1 MKKLLCFLLS
11 CLLVFNS
18 VSVVYADT
26 KSTFNPYEQFK
37 KNHPDWFDSNG
48 NYIPS
53 GNTCLSTIIAPALI
67 RAGETSCEIVSSLAD
82 SVVDIIK
89 SFNNSNG
96 DISVSYD
103 DKGVPVTADNY
114 NENNFYLTYNNNF
127 CNYFNQQMQDNVH
140 ALDGYFMIVPPQSK
154 DSFDVSAFLLNARNN
169 VVSKGLTSE
178 SNAKNINADYNI
190 TKMNNYVS
198 KLSAFNAYISSRE
211 AATIFGYSFNSTDV
225 LYLDGEN
232 VRTFYLYSN
241 NISTST
247 YSLSGRGCYIVGVKY
262 VSSSDYPGTFNDNLG
277 SSTTKLS
284 DLRNIK
290 YGAPMRVFYTAT
302 DARRYY
308 EKLNTKK
315 PTIIFAPKLPS
326 DGVKIPVTYINNSV
340 SLPDLNINVDSLVG
354 KVEADIQANL
364 DLQLK
369 NYFDKLVEFS
379 TPEAT
384 PTPELTATPTPKPT
398 ATPTPEPSATP
409 TPNPTATPVPLPSAT
424 PTPPP
429 DLGKLDEI
437 NDWLRKIYEWLQSF
451 GTKHDEFFKTLSG
464 YLESNNEK
472 LDQIITAI
480 NALSNGKT
488 EDEVNGC
495 KYDFTQLS
503 QSLTTL
509 WNDSDQKFDQMIKLL
524 EENNKYQ
531 EKIIG
536 DLNDIKAIL
545 IAQTVL
551 DVFQNRSKETADKA
565 KEKFPTSIPWDIAMI
580 VNTFSAEPEPIKF
593 ELPIKVN
600 SLNINETITVDL
612 STGEWEKLGKLCR
625 YMLSVLFILFLI
637 QLSRK
642 LFSNGGDE

>member
-11 CLLVFNS
+11 CLLVLNS

-26 KSTFNPYEQFK
+26 KSSFNPYEQFK
-37 KNHPDWFDSNG
+37 KNHPDWYDSNG
-48 NYIPS
+48 NVIPA
-53 GNTCLSTIIAPALI
+53 GNTFFSKMVVPALI
-67 RAGETSCEIVSSLAD
+67 EAGETSGEIVSSLVE
-82 SVVDIIK
+82 SVGDFIK
-89 SFNNSNG
+89 SFDNSNG
-96 DISVSYD
+96 DVSIKYKD
-103 DKGVPVTADNY
+103 NGQPVTENNY
-114 NENNFYLTYNNNF
+114 NENNFYITYSPKFLNGLNDKLQENI
-127 CNYFNQQMQDNVH
+127 H
-140 ALDGYFMIVPPQSK
+140 ALDGYWLICPANTFTMEDFYK
-154 DSFDVSAFLLNARNN
+154 DYSLEMEAKFNSYVSRSTFQYRSTLDGLWLYCFDASSYYYYFSDKGAMSQYCIADKSFTDN
-169 VVSKGLTSE
+169 GLT
-178 SNAKNINADYNI
+178 ACCAFKIGRGGIAYDYPDRL
-190 TKMNNYVS
+190 YVS
-198 KLSAFNAYISSRE
+198 VPILYNSAISNG
-211 AATIFGYSFNSTDV
+211 ANCIPDF
-225 LYLDGEN
+225 
-232 VRTFYLYSN
+232 
-241 NISTST
+241 
-247 YSLSGRGCYIVGVKY
+247 
-262 VSSSDYPGTFNDNLG
+262 P
-277 SSTTKLS
+277 
-284 DLRNIK
+284 LRSMGQPFK
-290 YGAPMRVFYTAT
+290 VFYSKRDLQKYLAN
-302 DARRYY
+302 D
-308 EKLNTKK
+308 KK
-315 PTIIFAPKLPS
+315 ISYAPKLPS
-326 DGVKIPVTYINNSV
+326 TKLTVPLGYANGTLN
-340 SLPDLNINVDSLVG
+340 LPDFNINLDSLIG
-354 KVEADIQANL
+354 KAEAEIQADIDNQFKL
-364 DLQLK
+364 YL
-369 NYFDKLVEFS
+369 DKLAEININPPQP
-379 TPEAT
+379 TNPT
-384 PTPELTATPTPKPT
+384 PTPSGGGSGGDFGDGTTPTP
-398 ATPTPEPSATP
+398 A
-409 TPNPTATPVPLPSAT
+409 
-424 PTPPP
+424 P
-429 DLGKLDEI
+429 DFTDGLKDT
-437 NDWLRKIYEWLQSF
+437 NDYLKQILEKVTSILQVDTDFSKSF
-451 GTKHDEFFKTLSG
+451 ETVSQNLCK

-503 QSLTTL
+503 QSLTSL

-551 DVFQNRSKETADKA
+551 DAFQNRSKETADKA

>member
-26 KSTFNPYEQFK
+26 KSAFNPYEQFK
-37 KNHPDWFDSNG
+37 KNHPDWYDSNG
-48 NYIPS
+48 NVIPA
-53 GNTCLSTIIAPALI
+53 GNTFFSKMVVPALI
-67 RAGETSCEIVSSLAD
+67 EAGETSGEIVSSLVD
-82 SVVDIIK
+82 SVGDFIK
-89 SFNNSNG
+89 SFDNSGGDVSIKYKDNG
-96 DISVSYD
+96 Q
-103 DKGVPVTADNY
+103 PVTENNY
-114 NENNFYLTYNNNF
+114 NENNFYITYSPKFLNGLNDKL
-127 CNYFNQQMQDNVH
+127 QGKIH
-140 ALDGYFMIVPPQSK
+140 ALDGYYLVEPDYPFDI
-154 DSFDVSAFLLNARNN
+154 DSFNKYMGINTSSTYY
-169 VVSKGLTSE
+169 SKGLLEKVFSQY
-178 SNAKNINADYNI
+178 D
-190 TKMNNYVS
+190 V
-198 KLSAFNAYISSRE
+198 AFKVKGFEDTYFFKDS
-211 AATIFGYSFNSTDV
+211 Y
-225 LYLDGEN
+225 LYLSPGSSDLHL
-232 VRTFYLYSN
+232 FDN
-241 NISTST
+241 NISSSKFAYILDVRNYTWWGADDNRSVNGRDLIDPARISPSSGQQY
-247 YSLSGRGCYIVGVKY
+247 YSMIFAKSPFK
-262 VSSSDYPGTFNDNLG
+262 
-277 SSTTKLS
+277 
-284 DLRNIK
+284 
-290 YGAPMRVFYTAT
+290 VFYSKE
-302 DARRYY
+302 DLDKY
-308 EKLNTKK
+308 LNNDKK
-315 PTIIFAPKLPS
+315 ISYVPKLPS
-326 DGVKIPVTYINNSV
+326 TNLTIPLAYVNGTLN
-340 SLPDLNINVDSLVG
+340 LPDFNINLDSLVG
-354 KVEADIQANL
+354 KAELEIQNDIDNQFKL
-364 DLQLK
+364 YL
-369 NYFDKLVEFS
+369 DKLAEININPS
-379 TPEAT
+379 QPTNPT
-384 PTPELTATPTPKPT
+384 PTPSGGSPGGDFGDGTTPTP
-398 ATPTPEPSATP
+398 A
-409 TPNPTATPVPLPSAT
+409 
-424 PTPPP
+424 P
-429 DLGKLDEI
+429 DFTDGLKDT
-437 NDWLRKIYEWLQSF
+437 NDYLKQILEKVTSILQIDTEFSKSF
-451 GTKHDEFFKTLSG
+451 ETVSQNLCK

-503 QSLTTL
+503 QSLSSL

-551 DVFQNRSKETADKA
+551 DAFQNRSQETANKA

-612 STGEWEKLGKLCR
+612 SSGEWEKLGKLCR

>member
-11 CLLVFNS
+11 CLLVLNS

-26 KSTFNPYEQFK
+26 KSSFNPYEQFK
-37 KNHPDWFDSNG
+37 KNHPDWYDSNG
-48 NYIPS
+48 NVIPA
-53 GNTCLSTIIAPALI
+53 GNTFFSKMVVPALI
-67 RAGETSCEIVSSLAD
+67 KAGETSGEIVSSLVE
-82 SVVDIIK
+82 SVGDFIK
-89 SFNNSNG
+89 SFDNSNG
-96 DISVSYD
+96 DVSIKYKD
-103 DKGVPVTADNY
+103 NGQPVTENNY
-114 NENNFYLTYNNNF
+114 NENNFYITYSPKFLNGLNDKLQGEV
-127 CNYFNQQMQDNVH
+127 YR
-140 ALDGYFMIVPPQSK
+140 LDGYWLIEPAYSKSLDTFLSLSGYTSSYENYSVSDKGVVASFLNSYDSFITWTDGFDAGGVSSSLFYYAGGNTSICACDSSFISHVPFSFDTLRMSRSGASKK
-154 DSFDVSAFLLNARNN
+154 DSYFNLNMTL
-169 VVSKGLTSE
+169 G
-178 SNAKNINADYNI
+178 
-190 TKMNNYVS
+190 
-198 KLSAFNAYISSRE
+198 ISSRKYVCVGLPFK
-211 AATIFGYSFNSTDV
+211 IF
-225 LYLDGEN
+225 
-232 VRTFYLYSN
+232 
-241 NISTST
+241 
-247 YSLSGRGCYIVGVKY
+247 YSLQDVKNYVNKGRSY
-262 VSSSDYPGTFNDNLG
+262 
-277 SSTTKLS
+277 
-284 DLRNIK
+284 
-290 YGAPMRVFYTAT
+290 
-302 DARRYY
+302 
-308 EKLNTKK
+308 
-315 PTIIFAPKLPS
+315 APKLPTTNLT
-326 DGVKIPVTYINNSV
+326 IPLGYANGTLN
-340 SLPDLNINVDSLVG
+340 LPDFNINLDSLIG
-354 KVEADIQANL
+354 KAEADIQADIDNQFKL
-364 DLQLK
+364 YL
-369 NYFDKLVEFS
+369 DKLAEINVNPS
-379 TPEAT
+379 QPTNPT
-384 PTPELTATPTPKPT
+384 PTPSGGGSGGDFGDGTTPTP
-398 ATPTPEPSATP
+398 A
-409 TPNPTATPVPLPSAT
+409 
-424 PTPPP
+424 P
-429 DLGKLDEI
+429 DFTDGLKDT
-437 NDWLRKIYEWLQSF
+437 NDYLKQILEKVTNILQVDTDFSNSF
-451 GTKHDEFFKTLSG
+451 ETVSQNLCK

-503 QSLTTL
+503 QSLTSL

-551 DVFQNRSKETADKA
+551 DAFQNRSQETANKA

>member
-26 KSTFNPYEQFK
+26 KSSFNPYEQFK
-37 KNHPDWFDSNG
+37 KNHPDWYDSNG
-48 NYIPS
+48 NVIPA
-53 GNTCLSTIIAPALI
+53 GNTFFSKMVVPALI
-67 RAGETSCEIVSSLAD
+67 EAGETSGEIVSSLVD
-82 SVVDIIK
+82 SVGDIIK
-89 SFNNSNG
+89 SFDNSNG
-96 DISVSYD
+96 DVSIKYKD
-103 DKGVPVTADNY
+103 NGQPVTENNY
-114 NENNFYLTYNNNF
+114 NENNFYITYSPKFLNELNDKL
-127 CNYFNQQMQDNVH
+127 QTKVH
-140 ALDGYFMIVPPQSK
+140 ALDGYYLYTPVYPNS
-154 DSFDVSAFLLNARNN
+154 DAFIHYYTT
-169 VVSKGLTSE
+169 SYKGSYIYDEYWNGTNEQKS
-178 SNAKNINADYNI
+178 NINAWLNALKQAP
-190 TKMNNYVS
+190 TCFVS
-198 KLSAFNAYISSRE
+198 TNTAIP
-211 AATIFGYSFNSTDV
+211 
-225 LYLDGEN
+225 LYPSEYYYWHD
-232 VRTFYLYSN
+232 
-241 NISTST
+241 
-247 YSLSGRGCYIVGVKY
+247 SGRGIYRYDETSDKPKADFRMFDISGYKFSDSFRKGYITDTY
-262 VSSSDYPGTFNDNLG
+262 ESDPWFLDYDNPTWVNYWQYQFFGKPL
-277 SSTTKLS
+277 
-284 DLRNIK
+284 
-290 YGAPMRVFYTAT
+290 RVFYSLTTLKQYLAN
-302 DARRYY
+302 D
-308 EKLNTKK
+308 KK
-315 PTIIFAPKLPS
+315 RSYAPKLPS
-326 DGVKIPVTYINNSV
+326 TDLTIPLGYVNGTLN
-340 SLPDLNINVDSLVG
+340 LPDFNINLDSLVG
-354 KVEADIQANL
+354 KAELEIQNDIDNQFKL
-364 DLQLK
+364 YL
-369 NYFDKLVEFS
+369 DKLAEINVNPPQP
-379 TPEAT
+379 TNPT
-384 PTPELTATPTPKPT
+384 PTPSGGGSGGDFGDGTTPTP
-398 ATPTPEPSATP
+398 A
-409 TPNPTATPVPLPSAT
+409 
-424 PTPPP
+424 P
-429 DLGKLDEI
+429 DFTDGLKDT
-437 NDWLRKIYEWLQSF
+437 NDYLKQILEKVTSILQVDTEFSKSF
-451 GTKHDEFFKTLSG
+451 ETVSQNLCK

-503 QSLTTL
+503 QSLTSL

-551 DVFQNRSKETADKA
+551 DAFQNRSQETANKA